1 VRLVSQRKQGI
12 VSKAGRGEEQLGTV
26 AILTTEHGESR
37 QAEVSRPKAPDQMP
51 EVLSRVVWL
60 LATDLYVSRINA
72 GGVAV
77 HAGCWVHGHFTT
89 PDIELPAMPGAG
101 DDAALPA
108 LPRPEGRP
116 GEGKYRRWHKTLQL
130 H

>member
-1 VRLVSQRKQGI
+1 MRLVSQRKQGI
-12 VSKAGRGEEQLGTV
+12 STAGRREEQLGTV
-26 AILTTEHGESR
+26 AILTTEHGKSR
-37 QAEVSRPKAPDQMP
+37 QAEVSRPKAPPDQMP
-51 EVLSRVVWL
+51 EVLSLVWL

-101 DDAALPA
+101 DDAALQFSLA
-108 LPRPEGRP
+108 
-116 GEGKYRRWHKTLQL
+116 
-130 H
+130 